1 MLSQEAREIDKITK
15 AFYLIL
21 KGEKPSRI
29 TLPDDFPENEIW
41 QAVGYIN
48 RFIEAYNDTTNF
60 AYTLSRGE
68 MNVDA
73 PKENLLI
80 EQSLKSLQ
88 ASLKNLTWT
97 TQQVAKGNFE
107 QKVSFMGE
115 FSQAFNNMTAQ
126 LKNSF
131 LERETYSNDLQK
143 KVDDLAVARR
153 AMLNIMD
160 DLNESKQDLENQKVY
175 LEQLFEASPEAI
187 VHLDEEDLVVRIN
200 RQFSGVFGFSKEEV
214 IGKHIDS
221 LVVPDSKQEEGKK
234 VKNDV
239 VVGKTPFVETQ
250 RQRKDKTLV
259 DVSITGMPINIDGK
273 QKGAYAIYRD
283 ITDRKLVSDRLEKS
297 QQMTSLLHRISN
309 TVSTSKDLDELFADI
324 RTILSKVID
333 TTNFFIAL
341 YDSGKDQL
349 VFKILFDKKDDIANY
364 PPQKNISKGEITGL
378 SSYVINTAKP
388 LFVTDQDIIDQNIPC
403 AGTLPKIWLGVPLKV
418 GEMILGVMAVQ
429 SYTNANQFSRKD
441 LDLIV
446 TVSEQTAMA
455 IKEVLNTEELKN
467 AKAVAEEATKAK
479 GDFLANMSHEIRTPM
494 NAIIG
499 MSHLALKTDLTT
511 KQRDYISKVQSSSN
525 ALLGIIN
532 DILDFSKIEAGK
544 LDIEITNFYLDDV
557 LNNLTNLVGIKAEE
571 KGLELLFDIHKDTPT
586 ALKGDSLRL
595 GQILINLANNA
606 VKFTETGE
614 IVVRVFPVEITEK
627 KTQLQFSVQDS
638 GIGLTKEQQGKL
650 FQAFSQADSST
661 TRKYGG
667 TGLGLTISKKLC
679 EMMEGKIWVESVPGE
694 GSSFIF
700 TAVFGIH
707 AENKSPLVPEPDL
720 LGKRVLVVDDN
731 QISREIFQD
740 MLESMS
746 FKVALSSSGEEAIA
760 DICQADKDGK
770 PFEVIY
776 MDWQMPGMDGIATS
790 KKIKDQAL
798 SKQPN
803 IIMVTGYGREEIMQQ
818 AEDVALEGFLVK
830 PVNRSILFDATM
842 QAFGKYSGMTR
853 ETRTDK
859 DKDIEA
865 LKDIQGARI
874 LLAEDNEINQQVAQE
889 ILEQA
894 GLLVE
899 IANNGKEAV
908 KMACNNKYDVILMDI
923 QMPEMNGLDA
933 TRQIRQLESEI
944 KNIPIIAMTA
954 HAMTGDREKSIEAGL
969 NDHVTKP
976 IDPDKLFSSLL
987 KWVKPGDREIPE
999 RLKQKINDNEKTG
1012 NKKLLA
1018 TISGIDI
1025 KSGLSRVA
1033 GNQKLYIDLLNKF
1046 LRDFEDM
1053 VSQIQT
1059 SLDQNDLPLAQ
1070 RQAHTLKGVAGN
1082 IGAQGVQTAA
1092 GAVESKVAKNDLTS
1106 IPTLLESLAS
1116 EMAPVIL
1123 GLKNAPALITNSGP
1137 ELKTDLPKGSMV
1149 VLKEFIE
1156 KLQPLVEKKKPK
1168 PCKEIMAQMNELKW
1182 PDDVTPKVKELNKLI
1197 GKYKFKIAL
1206 PILESLKSGIKEG
1219 KGENNG

>member
-1 MLSQEAREIDKITK
+1 MHSFEVRDMTELGRLNITTPEALMAARQKIFNMSETLGFDEIYSARLSTIFTELSRLGMDCDSGARILLELRAHEGLNGLDMAISYGKNIIPSPVAVRFFDSIEIDKTDGALTQFSGFK
-15 AFYLIL
+15 QFSDPHFYPSDTCI
-21 KGEKPSRI
+21 EKIKNLLSQPSR
-29 TLPDDFPENEIW
+29 
-41 QAVGYIN
+41 
-48 RFIEAYNDTTNF
+48 
-60 AYTLSRGE
+60 
-68 MNVDA
+68 
-73 PKENLLI
+73 KEL
-80 EQSLKSLQ
+80 
-88 ASLKNLTWT
+88 
-97 TQQVAKGNFE
+97 F
-107 QKVSFMGE
+107 
-115 FSQAFNNMTAQ
+115 
-126 LKNSF
+126 
-131 LERETYSNDLQK
+131 NDLLKKNEALEKSAKEIQIATEKTEEATEKLQK
-143 KVDDLAVARR
+143 QVHELARARR
-153 AMLNIMD
+153 AMLNIVD
-160 DLNESKQDLENQKVY
+160 DLDDAKMEA
-175 LEQLFEASPEAI
+175 EQATRA
-187 VHLDEEDLVVRIN
+187 
-200 RQFSGVFGFSKEEV
+200 
-214 IGKHIDS
+214 
-221 LVVPDSKQEEGKK
+221 
-234 VKNDV
+234 
-239 VVGKTPFVETQ
+239 
-250 RQRKDKTLV
+250 
-259 DVSITGMPINIDGK
+259 
-273 QKGAYAIYRD
+273 
-283 ITDRKLVSDRLEKS
+283 KS
-297 QQMTSLLHRISN
+297 
-309 TVSTSKDLDELFADI
+309 
-324 RTILSKVID
+324 
-333 TTNFFIAL
+333 
-341 YDSGKDQL
+341 
-349 VFKILFDKKDDIANY
+349 
-364 PPQKNISKGEITGL
+364 
-378 SSYVINTAKP
+378 
-388 LFVTDQDIIDQNIPC
+388 
-403 AGTLPKIWLGVPLKV
+403 
-418 GEMILGVMAVQ
+418 
-429 SYTNANQFSRKD
+429 
-441 LDLIV
+441 
-446 TVSEQTAMA
+446 
-455 IKEVLNTEELKN
+455 
-467 AKAVAEEATKAK
+467 
-479 GDFLANMSHEIRTPM
+479 DFLANMSHEIRTPM

-976 IDPDKLFSSLL
+976 IDPDKLFSALL

-999 RLKQKINDNEKTG
+999 RLKQKINDNEQTG

-1025 KSGLSRVA
+1025 KSGLSRVG
-1033 GNQKLYIDLLNKF
+1033 GNEKLYMNLLVKF
-1046 LRDFEDM
+1046 YRGYADSVTQIRAALEKKDM
-1053 VSQIQT
+1053 ELGT
-1059 SLDQNDLPLAQ
+1059 RL
-1070 RQAHTLKGVAGN
+1070 AHTVKGVAGN
-1082 IGAQGVQTAA
+1082 LGARKLQMA
-1092 GAVESKVAKNDLTS
+1092 GGEVESAFHKGNMENIDNLLDDFDQNIKTIMDGLKDFVTAVEATGNKKLEKKETGDISVLL
-1106 IPTLLESLAS
+1106 TLLQ
-1116 EMAPVIL
+1116 
-1123 GLKNAPALITNSGP
+1123 
-1137 ELKTDLPKGSMV
+1137 ELSPHVKR
-1149 VLKEFIE
+1149 
-1156 KLQPLVEKKKPK
+1156 KKPK
-1168 PCKEIMAQMNELKW
+1168 PCKEIMAQMNKLKW
-1182 PDDVTPKVKELNKLI
+1182 PDDITPKIKELNKLI
-1197 GKYKFKIAL
+1197 GKYNFKIAL
-1206 PILESLKSGIKEG
+1206 PILESLKSSIKEG
-1219 KGENNG
+1219 KGEKNG